1 MPEGASEQDPSL
13 QLSRAIFDLLKLRH
27 PVLMGCLLRGLVT
40 FLHATHV
47 KLQVENFALQKHNWG
62 YTMMTYR

>member
-1 MPEGASEQDPSL
+1 
-13 QLSRAIFDLLKLRH
+13 
-27 PVLMGCLLRGLVT
+27 MGCLLRGLVT